1 MGNNDK
7 PGLRDRLD
15 AGEFIVAPGVYD
27 LISARLADRYDFAAL
42 YMTGY
47 GVTASYLG
55 LPDAG
60 LASYTQMLDR
70 VSTIAGGVSKPLIAD
85 ADTGYGGLLNVDHT
99 VRGYEQ
105 AGAAAVQIEDQVF
118 PKKCGHTPGREVI
131 PCDDMVK
138 KIEVAV
144 AARASRDLLIVART
158 DARAVNGLDDAISR
172 GRAYAEAGADVIFIE
187 APRSVDEMR
196 SIAQAID
203 APLLANMVNGG
214 STPILSATALRD
226 LGYQVAIFPGTA
238 FLAAAAAIDGVYR
251 HLQATGEGE
260 PPVPVY
266 EFEDFSRLMDFERVW
281 AFERRWA
288 DTESDA

>member
-1 MGNNDK
+1 MSNNGQA
-7 PGLRDRLD
+7 GLRERLD

-47 GVTASYLG
+47 GVTASNLG

-70 VSTIAGGVSKPLIAD
+70 VATIAAGVAKPLIAD

-105 AGAAAVQIEDQVF
+105 AGAAAIQIEDQVF
-118 PKKCGHTPGREVI
+118 PKKCGHPPGREVI
-131 PCDDMVK
+131 ACEDMVK

-172 GRAYAEAGADVIFIE
+172 GRAYADAGADLIFIE
-187 APRSVDEMR
+187 APRSIDEN
-196 SIAQAID
+196 
-203 APLLANMVNGG
+203 LAHCSRGHGHEV
-214 STPILSATALRD
+214 LSPFQGATATRESQIALVHEGRRSQR
-226 LGYQVAIFPGTA
+226 LVRREEAPT
-238 FLAAAAAIDGVYR
+238 LA
-251 HLQATGEGE
+251 
-260 PPVPVY
+260 
-266 EFEDFSRLMDFERVW
+266 SRQ
-281 AFERRWA
+281 
-288 DTESDA
+288 TS